1 VARRQ
6 AAPAVPPRNPDN
18 AVRKTLLLR
27 LLGRDPDPAKSK
39 EHVLLSILAERRL
52 LAGENADIAALLGDL
67 DKVSGQERP

>member
-1 VARRQ
+1 
-6 AAPAVPPRNPDN
+6 
-18 AVRKTLLLR
+18 LLR